1 MAWSAPVWMRRGLLA
16 VLLAWATLL
25 PGYATGS
32 LPGQCLGSGC
42 GSHGG
47 IRWVRPLSGSWV
59 AESGIVGTVPAAGQ
73 AYVSAGPQV
82 AAVSYRMTVHGYDV
96 RTGRALWTTALHG
109 FPAGAAIVSV
119 RSWQQVVTAGVDYPG
134 TADGGTVRDEIVLAG
149 QTGQRLRSYPA
160 TAYGGAVAAGDDRTV
175 IVGTRSVTSFDNAS
189 GRPVWSRSTGR
200 VPQAW
205 RVQGDRLLVTVAAG
219 GYLGTAPVTALRAI
233 NLRTGAE
240 RLIRPPHGSFDGAFS
255 AALDGVALFSGS
267 AGLAAYS
274 EATGR
279 LLWHRAGAI
288 PESED
293 LVSETLYVSSGSG
306 LIGLDPQTGA
316 VVRGATIPAASTVY
330 GVRDGVALGL
340 NTGSGGDAWGYGIG
354 EGRVV
359 WTTPPLPWPHYF
371 VDLSGIGGSADP
383 SSNTVLLAACGKVGA
398 ARAPGTRQACLRP
411 ELVAIER

>member
-1 MAWSAPVWMRRGLLA
+1 MRHGLLA
-16 VLLAWATLL
+16 ILLAWATLV
-25 PGYATGS
+25 PGYATSS

-82 AAVSYRMTVHGYDV
+82 AAVGYRMTVRGYDV
-96 RTGRALWTTALHG
+96 RTGRSLWTTVLHG

-119 RSWQQVVTAGVDYPG
+119 RSWQRVVTAGVGYPG
-134 TADGGTVRDEIVLAG
+134 AGAGGTVRDEIVLAG

-160 TAYGGAVAAGDDRTV
+160 TDYGGAVAADYARTV
-175 IVGTRSVTSFDNAS
+175 IVGTRSVTSYDNAT

-200 VPQAW
+200 VPQTW

-219 GYLGTAPVTALRAI
+219 GYLSTAPVTALRMI
-233 NLRTGAE
+233 NLRIGAE

-267 AGLAAYS
+267 AGLSAYS
-274 EATGR
+274 EATGL
-279 LLWHRAGAI
+279 LLWRRGGAI

-293 LVSETLYVSSGSG
+293 LVSQTLYVSSGSG

-316 VVRGATIPAASTVY
+316 AVRGASIPSASTVY

-340 NTGSGGDAWGYGIG
+340 DTGSGGDAWGYGIG

-371 VDLSGIGGSADP
+371 VDLSGVGGSADP
-383 SSNTVLLAACGKVGA
+383 SSNTVLLAACGRVGA
-398 ARAPGTRQACLRP
+398 PTASGTRQACLRP